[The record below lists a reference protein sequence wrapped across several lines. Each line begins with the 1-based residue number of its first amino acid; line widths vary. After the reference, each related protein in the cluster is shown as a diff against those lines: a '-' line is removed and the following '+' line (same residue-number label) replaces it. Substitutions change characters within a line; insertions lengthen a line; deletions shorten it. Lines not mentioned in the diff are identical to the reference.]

1 MLTGNKIISYSKQN
15 INKSDEKIVLES
27 LNSNL
32 ITTGNFVSTFEKK
45 LKKYFKSKFALSC
58 SSGTAALHI
67 SFKSINLKEGDIVI
81 MPAINFISAFN
92 LCKTI
97 GARVYLADVDSNTGQ
112 MRPQDVFKCIK
123 KNKIKKIKLI
133 LTMYLGGYPENVVE
147 FNKIKKLYKCFLIED
162 ACHAF
167 GAKYKFKNKYYK
179 IGSCQHADIATFSL
193 HPLKTITSGEG
204 GAITTN
210 SEKIH
215 KKMLLYRSHGMK
227 RKKKKHWEYDI
238 TENGFNY
245 RISDI
250 NCALAISQLERI
262 EYFLNSRKKI
272 YEYYLKY
279 LYNDNNFLK
288 IKYNKNNLSA
298 YHLFLLKLKDNFA
311 KKKIKN
317 SLIKYMLTKGI
328 KCQYHY
334 IPIYKFKIY
343 KDKINLLDFK
353 GAEKFYSSTFSI
365 PIFVDLTKINQKS
378 IIKNLNNY
386 FKK

>member
-1 MLTGNKIISYSKQN
+1 MT
-15 INKSDEKIVLES
+15 
-27 LNSNL
+27 
-32 ITTGNFVSTFEKK
+32 
-45 LKKYFKSKFALSC
+45 
-58 SSGTAALHI
+58 
-67 SFKSINLKEGDIVI
+67 
-81 MPAINFISAFN
+81 
-92 LCKTI
+92 
-97 GARVYLADVDSNTGQ
+97 
-112 MRPQDVFKCIK
+112 
-123 KNKIKKIKLI
+123 
-133 LTMYLGGYPENVVE
+133 
-147 FNKIKKLYKCFLIED
+147 
-162 ACHAF
+162 
-167 GAKYKFKNKYYK
+167 FKNL
-179 IGSCQHADIATFSL
+179 A
-193 HPLKTITSGEG
+193 
-204 GAITTN
+204 
-210 SEKIH
+210 
-215 KKMLLYRSHGMK
+215 
-227 RKKKKHWEYDI
+227 
-238 TENGFNY
+238 
-245 RISDI
+245 ISDI

-317 SLIKYMLTKGI
+317 SLIKYMLNKGI